1 MAVSDEHLVDILEP
15 PLYLPSG
22 KTQGIVPAIRAGA
35 WLHTT
40 DVWIYRTQ
48 PQLQMLFQQ
57 RSPVSPTYAGK
68 LDCSVAGYLEAG
80 ETGKQGGVREVA
92 EELGIALTEDDLQV
106 VGRRLNAMIDHRG
119 RERRIVANKNIVL
132 WNHDLEDL
140 VMNPGEVHAAF
151 WVNAADVLAIEEG
164 GVKEVHGID
173 PSGVRISKM
182 VGKDDFAYNLDDYYF
197 RMAEKIMLISSKNR
211 EA

>member
-1 MAVSDEHLVDILEP
+1 MAAADEHLVDILEP

-22 KTQGIVPAIRAGA
+22 ETQGIVPAIRAGA

-40 DVWIYRTQ
+40 DVWIYRTK
-48 PQLQMLFQQ
+48 PELQILFQQ

-92 EELGIALTEDDLQV
+92 EELGIRFTEDDLQD

-119 RERRIVANKNIVL
+119 RERKIVANKNIAL
-132 WNHDLEDL
+132 WNHELEEL
-140 VMNPGEVHAAF
+140 VLSPGEVHAAF
-151 WVNAADVLAIEEG
+151 WVSAKDLLAIETGAAREI
-164 GVKEVHGID
+164 HGID
-173 PSGVRISKM
+173 PSGTVLSKI
-182 VGKDDFAYNLDDYYF
+182 VTKEDFAYNLDDYYF
-197 RMAEKIMLISSKNR
+197 RMAERIVLISGGGN
-211 EA
+211 E